1 MHAGRLRPRERM
13 VLYIPPTALAC
24 DRRAMSRPDLRATA
38 VRARAH
44 GLVTSVLLLCCTLPP
59 PAWALRP
66 VMVYEVDLDNQSASA
81 LQDAMRAA
89 LVRATGRRESA
100 QDPALG
106 SIVTDA
112 TKFVKSYATGPR
124 GEPQVVFDAA
134 AVERA
139 IGAAG
144 RSLWDGERPFTLV
157 VLSPPPARADA
168 DGDRAV
174 LEHTA
179 EQRGLPISVIPLTV
193 VDAGGNALGVDALLQ
208 AAQSYGGDQVLV
220 GRTDSASPPG
230 QLQWTLYTRA
240 ASDSWSGPLTDGID
254 HTVDLLAPPPGAA
267 AGVEEVAT
275 RVQIQGVTGL
285 TDYANLERLL
295 QSVAGVRHAD
305 VTELTA
311 AGVVT
316 FEVTV
321 RGGAEGLER
330 GLAGTTRLVRVA
342 APAPL
347 LIYHYQ
353 PTG

>member
-1 MHAGRLRPRERM
+1 MK
-13 VLYIPPTALAC
+13 
-24 DRRAMSRPDLRATA
+24 
-38 VRARAH
+38 ARAH
-44 GLVTSVLLLCCTLPP
+44 GLLTSLLLLCCALPP

-66 VMVYEVDLDNQSASA
+66 VMVYEVDIDSQSATA
-81 LQDAMRAA
+81 LQDAMRQA

-106 SIVTDA
+106 SIVADA
-112 TKFVKSYATGPR
+112 AKFVKNYATGPR
-124 GEPQVVFDAA
+124 NEQQVVFDAA

-157 VLSPPPARADA
+157 VLTPPPARPDA
-168 DGDRAV
+168 DSERAL

-193 VDAGGNALGVDALLQ
+193 TDAGGNPLAPDALLQ
-208 AAQSYGGDQVLV
+208 AAQSYGGDQLLV
-220 GRTDSASPPG
+220 GRSDGATAPG

-240 ASDSWSGPLTDGID
+240 ASDSWSGPLADGID
-254 HTVDLLAPPPGAA
+254 HTVDLLAPPPGAST
-267 AGVEEVAT
+267 GMGEVAT
-275 RVQIQGVTGL
+275 RVQIEGVTGL

-295 QSVAGVRHAD
+295 QSVPGVRHAG
-305 VTELTA
+305 VTEITA

-321 RGGAEGLER
+321 RGGAAGLER
-330 GLAGTTRLVRVA
+330 GLAGNARLTRVA
-342 APAPL
+342 APAPQL
-347 LIYHYQ
+347 MYHYQ
-353 PTG
+353 PAG